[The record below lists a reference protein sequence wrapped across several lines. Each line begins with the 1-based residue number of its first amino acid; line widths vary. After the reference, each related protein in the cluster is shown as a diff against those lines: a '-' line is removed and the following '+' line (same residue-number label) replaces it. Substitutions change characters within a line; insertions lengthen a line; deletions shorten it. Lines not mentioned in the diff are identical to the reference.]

1 LEQSDILALI
11 VFNQPLNQLGT
22 GQQASLAQ
30 RAGAMAAGAVS
41 SQLTSSVATS
51 LGVDQLEINV
61 APAIGVTA
69 EVVVGQQLSQ
79 NLYVKLQQEL
89 GDRSQTNV
97 ILEYEFTKWLR
108 LQTNLLQGASA
119 SQQPFQRI
127 RSTGIDLVFTF
138 TFK

>member
-1 LEQSDILALI
+1 
-11 VFNQPLNQLGT
+11 
-22 GQQASLAQ
+22 
-30 RAGAMAAGAVS
+30 
-41 SQLTSSVATS
+41 VATS